1 VPNDAVDFHDDDLTV
16 DDDLDFFV
24 ALLGLG
30 PLGVPKKTASLMELS
45 GRISAGSSTPSRSS
59 KPVPTQRTAK

>member
-1 VPNDAVDFHDDDLTV
+1 VPYDAVDFHDDDLAV
-16 DDDLDFFV
+16 DFLV

-45 GRISAGSSTPSRSS
+45 GRIPAGSSTPIRSS
-59 KPVPTQRTAK
+59 KSVPTQRTAK